1 MSDISRGQALVDIVL
16 ALVLTL
22 AAGVLA
28 ATLAPA
34 LMGGLGM
41 PMLGV
46 LLVQGAL
53 ILLGLHWLMAQ
64 RDQRWREVGLLGLR
78 LQDLWLAVLALLLV
92 FAMNASISLAGMVL
106 APEVVEGH
114 QQRLMGVAAMLAS
127 DTSLLLI
134 IGVMLF
140 TGFYEELLARGF
152 LLSRCRRLLGG
163 VWAPVLVSSV
173 LFGLGHVY
181 QGWTGVL
188 QTTLVGIVFAR
199 LAIHWGRLW
208 PLILAHAG
216 LNSLSL
222 ILLRSMY

>member
-1 MSDISRGQALVDIVL
+1 MADVAL
-16 ALVLTL
+16 ALLLTV
-22 AAGVLA
+22 AAGLLA

-46 LLVQGAL
+46 LLVQGVL
-53 ILLGLHWLMAQ
+53 ILAGLQWLMSV
-64 RDQRWREVGLLGLR
+64 RGQRWREVGLLGLR
-78 LQDLWLAVLALLLV
+78 PMDLWLAVLALLLV
-92 FAMNASISLAGMVL
+92 FAVNASISLAGMVL

-114 QQRLMGVAAMLAS
+114 QQRLMGVAAMLAA
-127 DTSLLLI
+127 DTSLAMLLA
-134 IGVMLF
+134 VMLF

-152 LLSRCRRLLGG
+152 LLDRCRRLLGG
-163 VWAPVLVSSV
+163 IWAPVLLSSL
-173 LFGLGHVY
+173 LFGLGHAY
-181 QGWTGVL
+181 QGWTGVV

-199 LAIHWGRLW
+199 LAIRWGRLW

-222 ILLRSMY
+222 IILRSMG